1 MSLKQWY
8 IVLILS
14 FSLFTLEGRSFNEF
28 TFLISD
34 FRNGVTDKAT
44 MLNHVSTPWN
54 GIAVHLVY
62 SQDNDEIL
70 LASDKEIIKL
80 ADFLKMMVQI
90 VENND
95 TRIIPIFIDYQGPMG
110 KLTQE
115 INSPEIVRKLFFVNR
130 GEKWPNVQD
139 MLDQD
144 KQIVIFSFQRNVAS
158 DVAVMYAWDHICEFP
173 RSGLEDPYFDG
184 TFANGNMQKE
194 LMLIQ
199 DIKTPQNLGAKKIG
213 TEFNQNQ
220 YYINHILNRWR
231 MTGKKPNFV
240 FLDKYVLAYAQ
251 VVNWLS
257 SYKIARGEVKNA
269 SKPLEK
275 LFWKHSSKCITGGYF
290 SFPYSEGEELV
301 LTPFYPGY
309 MFTPETVVI
318 NAENPATETI
328 QLNAIPL
335 AMNDGLSAYF
345 SFDQSYDNVVRPQDK
360 VTQYDAKIITDLE
373 RGDVAKLSNNAF
385 IRIGSA
391 PSYIIRNNS
400 FTVSAWIKLPE
411 LKIEKE
417 YSILGTNEMQFRKGI
432 HLVIRNGRP
441 YFGFYGNDLHS
452 GVMIKEKEWTHIVYR
467 YNLPNGEQAI
477 YVNGKEAGSSLNH
490 SSFIGDSALT
500 IGRSMNGR
508 NFLNGYIDDLGIWSR
523 ALGDEEI
530 ARLYRGEIRPEL
542 AKRRIKKVFFK
553 LEYAALLILFFALL
567 VWGIVWNSKRGK
579 QSVKLLQVIREKESN
594 AIFLFGDFKIIN
606 PEAQDLTSMFT
617 PKLKELFL
625 LLLLFS
631 LGNKKG
637 ISTSELTQKLWPG
650 FPPQKAANNRSVS
663 FNKLRKI
670 IASMPGVILSFNNA
684 IWTIR
689 LDNTVV
695 CDYAEALK
703 IMNKQHNEEIKMS
716 AQLFAL
722 VRRGTFLQDMQ
733 CEWLDDI
740 RGHMTNEIVDILL
753 SYAGQLNQKDDYD
766 LMNAISQRVLSVD
779 DLNEKALH
787 LKLALLVGRGNKN
800 QAKFSFEQFCKKYYQ
815 AYHQTYPFS
824 FSDFIN
830 TPPNRF

>member
-8 IVLILS
+8 IFLILS
-14 FSLFTLEGRSFNEF
+14 FSLFNIDGRSFNEF

-34 FRNGVTDKAT
+34 FRQGVPDKAT

-54 GIAVHLVY
+54 GVAVHLVY

-70 LASDKEIIKL
+70 LASDKDIIRL
-80 ADFLKMMVQI
+80 NEFLQMMLQI

-130 GEKWPNVQD
+130 GEKWPKVQD
-139 MLDQD
+139 MLDQH

-158 DVAVMYAWDHICEFP
+158 DVSVMFAWDHICEFP

-184 TFANGNMQKE
+184 TFANGDMQKE

-199 DIKTPQNLGAKKIG
+199 DIKIPHNLGEKKIS

-231 MTGKKPNFV
+231 MTGKKPNFI
-240 FLDKYVLAYAQ
+240 FLDSYVLRFAQ

-257 SYKIARGEVKNA
+257 SYKIARGEVKNVN
-269 SKPLEK
+269 KPLEK

-290 SFPYSEGEELV
+290 SFPYSEGEELI

-318 NAENPATETI
+318 NGENPAKETI

-335 AMNDGLSAYF
+335 TMNNGLSAYF
-345 SFDQSYDNVVRPQDK
+345 SFNQSFDNVVMRQDK
-360 VTQYDAKIITDLE
+360 VTAYDAKIITDLE
-373 RGDVAKLSNNAF
+373 HGDVARLSDDAF

-530 ARLYRGEIRPEL
+530 ARLYRGEITLEL
-542 AKRRIKKVFFK
+542 DKRRIKKIFPV
-553 LEYAALLILFFALL
+553 LEFVALLIILLALL
-567 VWGIVWNSKRGK
+567 AWGIVWNGQRAKKNLKS
-579 QSVKLLQVIREKESN
+579 LQVMKEKESN

-606 PEAQDLTSMFT
+606 PEAQDLTIMFT

-650 FPPQKAANNRSVS
+650 FPAQKAANNRSVS

-670 IASMPGVILSFNNA
+670 IASMPGVILSYNNA
-684 IWTIR
+684 IWNIR
-689 LDNTVV
+689 LDDKVM
-695 CDYAEALK
+695 CDYSQALK
-703 IMNKQHNEEIKMS
+703 IMKEQHHEDIKRS

-753 SYAGQLNQKDDYD
+753 SYADQLNQKDNYD
-766 LMNAISQRVLSVD
+766 LMNAIVQCVLSVD

-787 LKLALLVGRGNKN
+787 LNLVLLVGRGNKN
-800 QAKFSFEQFCKKYYQ
+800 QAKFTFEQFCKKYYQ
-815 AYHQTYPFS
+815 AYQQTYPFS
-824 FSDFIN
+824 FSEFIKSQ
-830 TPPNRF
+830 PNRF